1 MAYGK
6 INVGGGENVT
16 PEVAEQVALLEEL
29 GEFLMNKGS
38 MPPQITQDK
47 TVTAGTSTITVSPD
61 DGYLLSSV
69 TVNPTPSESKTATP
83 TTSSQTITPS
93 TGKLLS
99 QVTVSAI
106 STETKTVTP
115 TASSQTVK
123 PSSGKFLSQVTVNG
137 DSDLKAEN
145 IKSGVNIFGVAGSLP
160 EGVSGIDYG
169 TVTLTSTAESVTIS
183 HSLDATPSK
192 GIMVYGQKNGD
203 VEVGTNDVIRMNIWG
218 STYMHNTSINFSLYG
233 AGQFSATN
241 TSATFAAGPMEKWGT
256 GTYTWIVF
264 A

>member
-106 STETKTVTP
+106 
-115 TASSQTVK
+115 
-123 PSSGKFLSQVTVNG
+123 
-137 DSDLKAEN
+137 SDLKAEN